1 MRMDFCFICIMEKEQ
16 KKQLLD
22 DELMDEVA
30 GGGAGLI
37 PNECGDFTGD
47 SYYAHGTTIF
57 GGRGSVH
64 SDTANSNP
72 L

>member
-1 MRMDFCFICIMEKEQ
+1 MEKEQ

-57 GGRGSVH
+57 GGRGSED
-64 SDTANSNP
+64 SDTDNSKP

>member
-1 MRMDFCFICIMEKEQ
+1 M
-16 KKQLLD
+16 LD

>member
-1 MRMDFCFICIMEKEQ
+1 MEKEQ

-57 GGRGSVH
+57 FFFFSRN

>member
-1 MRMDFCFICIMEKEQ
+1 MEKEQ
-16 KKQLLD
+16 KKQLRD